1 MTIIAT
7 IIVLGVLI
15 FVHELGHFWAAKSVG
30 IRVER
35 FSIGLGP
42 RVAGFTRGDT
52 EYILAA
58 IPLGGYVKM
67 AGMGDEMLERIE
79 GGPSEAKGP
88 EGAGG
93 TSDPPSGPAS
103 ASAPRGTEGE
113 GGRPGGR
120 TPEGSFDGAL
130 ASSAFEVPPRPGGGA
145 LEGSFDSRPVWAR
158 AWVISAGVIMNMLF
172 AFGAYTAV
180 AAGWG
185 EAVPDTLEI
194 GQVSEQLLPAG
205 TEALS
210 TIPPGAQ
217 IVAVGDRTPRHWG
230 EVHSAMVEL
239 PAGPVTVRHENP
251 SGSVE
256 IVLPDPGEARDEI
269 RRALRYWIEPVVA
282 GVEPGAP
289 ADRGGL
295 QAGDRIVAIDDEPVE
310 VWSDFQRMIQ
320 ARPGEETR
328 ITLQR
333 GSTELVRTLTPA
345 ELRGED
351 LDTGEER
358 VIGRVGIFP
367 QNPPVV
373 YDRLTPGEAIVAGYR
388 ETVAVTGLILG
399 FLRDLVTGQMSPRN
413 LGSIVTIG
421 EASGQAAAQGIPVFL
436 GFMAFF
442 SINLAILNLLPI
454 PILDGGHLV
463 FLGIEAV
470 RGRPVGMEARLRW
483 SQVGFFVLIG
493 IMILALGNDFL
504 RLFGM

>member
-1 MTIIAT
+1 MVTIIAT

-30 IRVER
+30 VRVER

-67 AGMGDEMLERIE
+67 AGMGDEMMEKIE
-79 GGPSEAKGP
+79 GGPSESSRSHGG
-88 EGAGG
+88 EGEVGATPTEGIPMV
-93 TSDPPSGPAS
+93 DPPPAS
-103 ASAPRGTEGE
+103 GARD
-113 GGRPGGR
+113 
-120 TPEGSFDGAL
+120 PEATDTGSFDA
-130 ASSAFEVPPRPGGGA
+130 
-145 LEGSFDSRPVWAR
+145 RPVWAR

-172 AFGAYTAV
+172 AFAAYTAI

-185 EAVPDTLEI
+185 EAVPDTLAI
-194 GQVSEQLLPAG
+194 GQVSEELLPEG
-205 TEALS
+205 TEALAG
-210 TIPPGAQ
+210 IPPGAT
-217 IVAVGDRTPRHWG
+217 IVSIGDRTPEHWG
-230 EVHSAMVEL
+230 DVHNAMVEL

-256 IVLPDPGEARDEI
+256 IVLPEVGAPRDEI

-282 GVEPGAP
+282 GLEPGAP

-295 QAGDRIVAIDDEPVE
+295 EAGDRITAVDDVSVE
-310 VWSDFQRMIQ
+310 VWSDFQRLIQ
-320 ARPGEETR
+320 ARPGQETQ
-328 ITLQR
+328 ITLLR
-333 GSTELVRTLTPA
+333 GDTELVRTLTPT
-345 ELRGED
+345 ELRGEN
-351 LDTGEER
+351 LDTGEEM

-373 YDRLTPGEAIVAGYR
+373 YEALAPGEALVTGYR
-388 ETVAVTGLILG
+388 ETVAVTGLIMG

-463 FLGIEAV
+463 FLGLEAI
-470 RGRPVGMEARLRW
+470 RGRPVSMQTRLRW
-483 SQVGFFVLIG
+483 SQIGMVVLLG
-493 IMILALGNDFL
+493 IMALALGNDFL